1 MASLINIMHRNLLLI
16 AIVLLFTSPTVLA
29 EDNEP
34 ALVAKAFVTSVVQAD
49 LPLLL
54 SLFAD
59 DATFFT
65 PLPDYPVRLHGKQEI
80 AALFEPF
87 FTHLHES
94 QEGPIYL
101 DFVPID
107 VKSQIYGD
115 TAVVTFHL
123 GGVGVS
129 ADGRKK
135 FSRRTAVLRRIG
147 NDWRI
152 VHFHASN
159 MLLPAGN
166 TRN

>member
-1 MASLINIMHRNLLLI
+1 MASLINKMFKNFLLV
-16 AIVLLFTSPTVLA
+16 AIVLMFTSPPVSS
-29 EDNEP
+29 EDSEP
-34 ALVAKAFVTSVVQAD
+34 TLVAKAFVTSVVQAD

-65 PLPDYPVRLHGKQEI
+65 PLPDYPARLHGKQEI
-80 AALFEPF
+80 RALFEPF
-87 FTHLHES
+87 FTHLHET
-94 QEGPIYL
+94 QEGPIFL
-101 DFVPID
+101 DFEPID
-107 VKSQIYGD
+107 VESQVFGD
-115 TAVVTFHL
+115 AAVVTFHL

-129 ADGRKK
+129 ADGREK

-152 VHFHASN
+152 VHLHASN

-166 TRN
+166 ASH